1 MRVIDILTES
11 VLTEAGLTARDF
23 YERGRLDNFI
33 KKLVAKE
40 PFFTVDGEQIEIPAT
55 GSEISWLKTQ
65 LKTNFDSKDPLARA
79 VQSLE
84 IFPKIGG
91 IRLSSLAKT
100 KEFGGTFSVNSSGKM
115 DTSKANIGPT
125 VEALKAFAIFAR
137 LVIRNKATLTAQDVM
152 KVAQMAQKNS
162 SIVYLT
168 NEKTGKP
175 SKNPTTQVTV
185 VRKVPDKNGTVK
197 DEFTLNVSL
206 STPSFVRAINV
217 TEKDKAA
224 WGHLN
229 GVVKYIN
236 SEGDLA
242 KYSRYFANNN
252 KKDPVKIAVIGIE
265 LGKVDISSSY
275 TDPVSGE
282 ERPLENLTMSIKSED
297 APWFHQTSGGKLTGI
312 YQMYQAIGL
321 TDAEVD
327 EDMVTAGY
335 QETGKKNS
343 RAQFQQTVKAVEAIY
358 DLAFDRLGSAMAKL
372 NDKGEADYIH
382 NFLNTLKHNIA
393 GDDKLVYVKFN
404 ARGAYSK
411 LKPNMLWHLSE
422 VIELG
427 VNQGTGQRRAIY
439 WIDQKTGKT
448 LMEVRMLINAPN
460 HRITN
465 QFNLGKDFFSLIKES
480 EKIYNVNSTKAA
492 PATTPTTDKQV
503 TQVEP
508 TEPIAKKAVPA
519 NIKKSAATAVPT
531 ANIDTNPNQS
541 LNRAVPST
549 NPNDNIPFAT

>member
-1 MRVIDILTES
+1 MRILDIINES
-11 VLTEAGLTARDF
+11 ILTEAGLTARDF
-23 YERGRLDNFI
+23 YERQRLVNFI
-33 KKLVAKE
+33 HKLVEKE
-40 PFFTVDGEQIEIPAT
+40 PFSTVDGKQIEIPAT
-55 GSEISWLKTQ
+55 RNEISWLKTQ
-65 LKTNFDSKDPLARA
+65 LKTNFDSKDPKARA

-84 IFPKIGG
+84 IFPTIGG

-100 KEFGGTFSVNSSGKM
+100 KEFGGTFSVGSNGKM

-137 LVIRNKATLTAQDVM
+137 LIIRNKTVLDAHDVM
-152 KVAQMAQKNS
+152 KVAQLAQKNS
-162 SIVYLT
+162 SVVYLT

-175 SKNPTTQVTV
+175 SANPTTEVTV

-197 DEFTLNVSL
+197 DEFTLKVSL
-206 STPSFVRAINV
+206 STPSFIRAISV

-236 SEGDLA
+236 TEGDLA

-275 TDPVSGE
+275 TDPVTKE

-297 APWFHQTSGGKLTGI
+297 APWFHQTSGGKLTGL

-321 TDAEVD
+321 TDDDVN

-335 QETGKKNS
+335 QETGKKNT
-343 RAQFQQTVKAVEAIY
+343 RQQFQQTVEAVETMY
-358 DLAFDRLGSAMAKL
+358 DLAFQRLGSALAKL

-393 GDDKLVYVKFN
+393 GSDKLVYVKFN
-404 ARGAYSK
+404 AAGAYSK

-427 VNQGTGQRRAIY
+427 VNQGTGQRRSIY

-480 EKIYNVNSTKAA
+480 EKIYNANSAKGTSTTTSPTPA
-492 PATTPTTDKQV
+492 PLNKQTP
-503 TQVEP
+503 QVEP
-508 TEPIAKKAVPA
+508 TTTSPTPATKKVSRNKAEPVIQDIDPSLSRIAHP
-519 NIKKSAATAVPT
+519 
-531 ANIDTNPNQS
+531 D
-541 LNRAVPST
+541 
-549 NPNDNIPFAT
+549 DHIPQV